1 MASIYLLIG
10 SLFSPII
17 GLFTLFLNI
26 KKYVP
31 SKITVV
37 LLSLILSIIG
47 IYWFPWGDAQT
58 HFYIYRSDSI
68 ALYFN
73 FSQSVA
79 LSAYW
84 IYDLVIYYIASITGN
99 YVWGYWFW
107 LFVPLAIYAY
117 SVWGTFL
124 KNKNDIT
131 GYTYLFILLFII
143 IGIREFLDLNRS
155 TAAALIMIGGIIIN
169 DKKWLNR
176 LVFVLM
182 LVVSFLLHDMIKG
195 IILLLPIFY
204 FIQNKVK
211 RSYIWMLVA
220 FIFMCCSVLIRT
232 VVLPLILSERNAEMY
247 LEGVWGDG
255 NGVQSGFMFI
265 CGWLDVIIF
274 IIIFIFI
281 VKNIHNIH
289 NSLLLSLFLCSSI
302 VVFACFGL
310 WTIRE
315 RFVIFSII
323 AGTALIITEWSHL
336 LFNRFNVVKFMI
348 LLSILRLTLI
358 LMLHYSSLY
367 IHKSASNDPNMSVS
381 ITTRFIYT
389 PTPLLLDVN
398 NLGYSDKMY
407 NKLYDRAHYGE

>member
-1 MASIYLLIG
+1 
-10 SLFSPII
+10 
-17 GLFTLFLNI
+17 
-26 KKYVP
+26 
-31 SKITVV
+31 
-37 LLSLILSIIG
+37 
-47 IYWFPWGDAQT
+47 
-58 HFYIYRSDSI
+58 
-68 ALYFN
+68 
-73 FSQSVA
+73 
-79 LSAYW
+79 
-84 IYDLVIYYIASITGN
+84 
-99 YVWGYWFW
+99 
-107 LFVPLAIYAY
+107 
-117 SVWGTFL
+117 
-124 KNKNDIT
+124 
-131 GYTYLFILLFII
+131 
-143 IGIREFLDLNRS
+143 
-155 TAAALIMIGGIIIN
+155 
-169 DKKWLNR
+169 
-176 LVFVLM
+176 
-182 LVVSFLLHDMIKG
+182 
-195 IILLLPIFY
+195 
-204 FIQNKVK
+204 
-211 RSYIWMLVA
+211 
-220 FIFMCCSVLIRT
+220 MCCSVLIRT